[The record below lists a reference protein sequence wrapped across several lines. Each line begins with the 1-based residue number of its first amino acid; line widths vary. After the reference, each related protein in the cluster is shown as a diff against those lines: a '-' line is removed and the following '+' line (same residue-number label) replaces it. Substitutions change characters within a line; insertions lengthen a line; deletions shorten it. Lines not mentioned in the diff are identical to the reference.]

1 MSTTYHGATET
12 ELGDAEATRRVLSF
26 IDQRRLFPHHGP
38 FRLEQDAVVLEGWLE
53 VPRSAVTRI
62 DLTFT
67 ERYTRVMAGGA
78 RGGFPSLG
86 LLGDRG
92 KPLLV
97 TRIDDEPL
105 YLLLGY
111 RWLPGTT
118 ENAAWLPRVQAWH
131 QAAAA

>member
-1 MSTTYHGATET
+1 MSTTYNAATET
-12 ELGDAEATRRVLSF
+12 ELGDAEAGRRVLGLV
-26 IDQRRLFPHHGP
+26 DQRRLFPHHGR
-38 FRLEQDAVVLEGWLE
+38 FRLEQDALVLEGWLE
-53 VPRSAVTRI
+53 VPRTAVARI

-86 LLGDRG
+86 FLGDRG
-92 KPLLV
+92 KPLLI
-97 TRIDDEPL
+97 TRTDDEPL

-118 ENAAWLPRVQAWH
+118 ENAAWLSRLRQWH
-131 QAAAA
+131 SAAAA